1 MRVKRSIRLLAAA
14 SLSAIMLAASVGVAA
29 AEPGKNEVLVNTQC
43 GGGSQYTFVIK
54 GEGDVGHVTG
64 TKDVVVI
71 KSYTVTY
78 EDANTGQHIGTQTVD
93 NGKKLGLGGRL
104 VSCTGTATFNHW
116 QLGDVTATFNYEA
129 LI

>member
-1 MRVKRSIRLLAAA
+1 MRVKRLIRLLTAA
-14 SLSAIMLAASVGVAA
+14 SLSAIMLVASVGVAA
-29 AEPGKNEVLVNTQC
+29 AEPGKNEVLVNTKC
-43 GGGSQYTFVIK
+43 GGGAQYTFVIK
-54 GEGDVGHVTG
+54 GEGDVGHVIG

-71 KSYTVTY
+71 KKYTVTY
-78 EDANTGQHIGTQTVD
+78 VDANTGDFIGTQTVE
-93 NGKKLGLGGRL
+93 NGKKVGLGAKL